1 MLSSCRPHNAFA
13 SGSSNW
19 AFRRTYAVSVKSPR
33 VWPGKIAPEEQRVF
47 GERKTF
53 LYNQLT
59 RLIGQGAAQDH
70 HARQPLLFLRHKN
83 FRANAMSRLR
93 KEVTAASLPIVL
105 ANSGAPV
112 ASTKKDLFSLMDHP
126 PPVEALPQ
134 LNVVRTSIFGVAL
147 RNYAE
152 FEEKATASRIAGL
165 AGEGGGGGL
174 AVLSLPSLDPSLL
187 SAILRALNRAAPK
200 KKSGE
205 DAKGSK
211 GKGAED
217 DGHIP
222 GRRQKRVRPMLD
234 PELTLLGALIEGRV
248 FGVEGVKDVS
258 NLPSLDTLRAQIVGL
273 LSSPS
278 VQLAIVLG
286 EASGGRLA
294 RTLDGLKKG
303 LEEEQ
308 TSPEENVAQ
317 W

>member
-1 MLSSCRPHNAFA
+1 MLSSCRAVNRFA
-13 SGSSNW
+13 AGPSSST
-19 AFRRTYAVSVKSPR
+19 FVRSYAVSVKSPR
-33 VWPGKIAPEEQRVF
+33 EWPGKIAVDEQRVF

-59 RLIGQGAAQDH
+59 RLIGRGAAQD

-93 KEVTAASLPIVL
+93 KEVTTAALPIVL
-105 ANSGAPV
+105 TNSGAPKP
-112 ASTKKDLFSLMDHP
+112 SPKDLFSLMDQP
-126 PPVEALPQ
+126 PPLEALPQ

-152 FEEKATASRIAGL
+152 FEEKETAMRIASL

-174 AVLSLPSLDPSLL
+174 AVLSLPSLDPQML
-187 SAILRALNRAAPK
+187 SAILRALNRVAPK
-200 KKSGE
+200 KKKE
-205 DAKGSK
+205 DAKDAK

-278 VQLAIVLG
+278 VQLAMILG

-294 RTLDGLKKG
+294 RTLEGLKKG
-303 LEEEQ
+303 LEETQ
-308 TSPEENVAQ
+308 GSSEESTAP